1 MSTIIE
7 TYLKDVLGQIN
18 SKLDKLNDD
27 VNQLKV
33 SVAKDIGEVKASI
46 AKLEEGQNGINKRL
60 DNLDFI
66 ARTVIG
72 GVVLALLAG
81 LAKLLYPNLIS

>member
-7 TYLKDVLGQIN
+7 TDLKHLLNQIN
-18 SKLDKLNDD
+18 GKLDKLTEDINE
-27 VNQLKV
+27 VKV
-33 SVAKDIGEVKASI
+33 SVAR
-46 AKLEEGQNGINKRL
+46 LEEGQNGINKRL

-72 GVVLALLAG
+72 GVVLALLVG
-81 LAKLLYPNLIS
+81 LVKLLYPNLIS

>member
-1 MSTIIE
+1 MNTIIE
-7 TYLKDVLGQIN
+7 TDLKEVLTQIN
-18 SKLDKLNDD
+18 LKLDKLSED
-27 VNQLKV
+27 VTEIKIDIVTLKQ
-33 SVAKDIGEVKASI
+33 
-46 AKLEEGQNGINKRL
+46 GQNNLNKRLDDTQSSINKRI

>member
-7 TYLKDVLGQIN
+7 TDLKEVLNQIN
-18 SKLDKLNDD
+18 GKLDKLGDN
-27 VNQLKV
+27 VNELKV
-33 SVAKDIGEVKASI
+33 TA

-66 ARTVIG
+66 SRTVIG
-72 GVVLALLAG
+72 GVILALLAG
-81 LAKLLYPNLIS
+81 LAKILYPNLIS

>member
-7 TYLKDVLGQIN
+7 TDLKDVLGQIN